1 LNIEQYVDCVY
12 LGHLINNPMFLQIKN
27 IPKLSWSSKSP
38 TNLRP
43 SFKTLFYLCL
53 GLVFFGFGEGLLV
66 VSGIGASPWN
76 VLHQG
81 IAINLDLSIGTIAF
95 FVSFLVL
102 SLWFFLDQK
111 IGLGTIINFIII
123 AIMIDVTIYL
133 FEKPDLFF
141 EQFIMVIG
149 GILSIGFG
157 TAMYLISNLGA
168 GPRDGLMTGLQKKT
182 KAPIALVRA
191 SIEIIVVILGW
202 SLGGIVG
209 IGTLLFTFSIG
220 PIIALFLSFF
230 YKNKKKI

>member
-1 LNIEQYVDCVY
+1 
-12 LGHLINNPMFLQIKN
+12 
-27 IPKLSWSSKSP
+27 
-38 TNLRP
+38 
-43 SFKTLFYLCL
+43 
-53 GLVFFGFGEGLLV
+53 
-66 VSGIGASPWN
+66 
-76 VLHQG
+76 
-81 IAINLDLSIGTIAF
+81 
-95 FVSFLVL
+95 
-102 SLWFFLDQK
+102 
-111 IGLGTIINFIII
+111 
-123 AIMIDVTIYL
+123 MIDVTIYL